1 MDVVHIMIAVAA
13 FVGIFLAFLVIS
25 KTMNNIANQLAKLA
39 YLLDK
44 DQEYRRESFEIQR
57 VLAQQA
63 IDEAK
68 RQTTRS
74 DAREARDAQR
84 QAAKK

>member
-1 MDVVHIMIAVAA
+1 
-13 FVGIFLAFLVIS
+13 
-25 KTMNNIANQLAKLA
+25 MNNIANQLAKLA